1 MMPALHRTIA
11 RVLVVG
17 VLPLFIVR
25 AGGAQTSVPRFAGNW
40 LEDWPGTA
48 GAPTTPRLIRVTV
61 DAAATTIA
69 VEEGQGNSRQPRHP
83 PNIYRLD
90 PQSVDV
96 RASTDHTFRL
106 LASDR
111 LEVHEITVSPRG
123 AQTAVLAVWELKEG
137 GRVLRIR
144 RLFRPLDGT
153 NAAHPVRVST
163 YHRADN

>member
-1 MMPALHRTIA
+1 MMRALHRTIA

-17 VLPLFIVR
+17 VLPLFIARV
-25 AGGAQTSVPRFAGNW
+25 GGAQTIAPGFAGSW
-40 LEDWPGTA
+40 VEDWPGPADTRPA
-48 GAPTTPRLIRVTV
+48 PRLLRVTV
-61 DAAATTIA
+61 NAAATAIA
-69 VEEGQGNSRQPRHP
+69 VEEGRTNSRQPHP

-96 RASTDHTFRL
+96 RVSTDHTFRL
-106 LASDR
+106 LAPDR
-111 LEVHEITVSPRG
+111 LEVHEVTVSARG
-123 AQTAVLAVWELKEG
+123 AQTAVLGVWELKEG

-144 RLFRPLDGT
+144 RLLRPLDGT